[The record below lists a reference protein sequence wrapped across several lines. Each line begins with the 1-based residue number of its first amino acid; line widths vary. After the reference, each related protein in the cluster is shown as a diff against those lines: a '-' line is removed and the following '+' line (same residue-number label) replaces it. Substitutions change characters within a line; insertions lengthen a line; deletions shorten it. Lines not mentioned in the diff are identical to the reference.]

1 MSTFTGS
8 FIATGKRGSKDSEV
22 SLAQTDG
29 PRSPL
34 AMTWREE
41 GVGDEERGGQVA
53 EEKEKRGIKEW
64 FKEMLR
70 GNETDGNEA
79 EAMVFQFQR
88 MDA

>member
-8 FIATGKRGSKDSEV
+8 MMATGKRGSNDSEV
-22 SLAQTDG
+22 SLAQTDM

-34 AMTWREE
+34 AMVWREE

-53 EEKEKRGIKEW
+53 EKKKKRGIKEW

-70 GNETDGNEA
+70 GNEMDGNEA